1 MKAKRPPGRPLTYDK
16 DYHPKEVIRLMTE
29 GLCVAQI
36 CRTWGISRE
45 TFYAWAKDQRKPEFS
60 DSFRI
65 GQAALEA
72 SFVDLFKDLSTGKV
86 KGSAAAAIFLS
97 KQILNWSEKFKL
109 ADSDDVEF
117 DTESDES

>member
-1 MKAKRPPGRPLTYDK
+1 MKAKRPVGRPATYDK
-16 DYHPKEVIRLMTE
+16 DYHPKELVRLMSE
-29 GLCVAQI
+29 GLCVAQV
-36 CRTWGISRE
+36 CRSWGISRE
-45 TFYAWAKDQRKPEFS
+45 AFYQWTKDQRKPEFL

-72 SFVDLFKDLSTGKV
+72 SFVDLFHDLSTGKV

-109 ADSDDVEF
+109 AESDDVEF
-117 DTESDES
+117 DTSDES

>member
-1 MKAKRPPGRPLTYDK
+1 MKAKRPVGRPPDYDK
-16 DYHPKEVIRLMTE
+16 DYHPKKVIELMSE
-29 GLCVAQI
+29 GLCVAQV
-36 CRTWGISRE
+36 CRAWGISRE

-72 SFVDLFKDLSTGKV
+72 SFVDLFQDLSTGKV

-109 ADSDDVEF
+109 AESDDVEF
-117 DTESDES
+117 EIDE